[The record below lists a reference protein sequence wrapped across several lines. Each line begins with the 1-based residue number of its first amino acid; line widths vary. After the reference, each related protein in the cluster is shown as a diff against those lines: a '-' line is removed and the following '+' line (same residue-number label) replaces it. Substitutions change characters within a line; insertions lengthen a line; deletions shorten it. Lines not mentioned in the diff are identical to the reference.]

1 MALSDII
8 MTAAFSFGQAM
19 EGLSSE
25 EVDGEQLSH
34 GQLLVYMADKYQ
46 ARRAPQSPRELE
58 LTMRK
63 NPIAAR
69 GLVDW

>member
-1 MALSDII
+1 VVFPRARPYRFNDLRRGTPPRRRRACLNI
-8 MTAAFSFGQAM
+8 
-19 EGLSSE
+19 
-25 EVDGEQLSH
+25 